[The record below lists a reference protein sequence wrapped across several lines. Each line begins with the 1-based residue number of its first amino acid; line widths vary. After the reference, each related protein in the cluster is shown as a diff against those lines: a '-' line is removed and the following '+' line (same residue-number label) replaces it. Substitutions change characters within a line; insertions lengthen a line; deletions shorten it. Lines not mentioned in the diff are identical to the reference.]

1 MQTDTA
7 VTHRHIVRLG
17 MTFGDLA
24 TQRRRGRRVA
34 GWLAVVLAFVVTL
47 AVLGAYWKIRSVW
60 NSITHVAVTHL
71 GKRPPKYNNA
81 LNLLVFASGST
92 AGLTRKQ
99 QLYWHVGSDTGDAV
113 SETLMIVHI
122 APGRHQVTVVNLP
135 RDTIVPIYA
144 CAPGK
149 HLSGQQAQPG
159 AVEQI
164 DNALSYGGPSC
175 LWKTVEQQTHIR
187 IDHFI
192 EMRYAGVIKVV
203 DDIGGVN
210 VCLPFAV
217 NNVESG
223 LNLGQ
228 GEHHINGV
236 QFLEFW
242 RTRENIGNGSDLQRI
257 QRDDYLLARALEQ
270 TLREG
275 LLSSPSRLFRVI
287 DDAAPQLTLDSGFS
301 QSELLHLGES
311 LRGLS
316 GKSVQFIEAPTV
328 PYPPN
333 LNWVE
338 FAQPQDHKLFR
349 AIAHD
354 AKLPSTSPKATTGQ
368 PPSVLAS
375 SASPSQVEVAVLDG
389 SGGTGKASQIG
400 RGLASRGFHVTK
412 TGNASHNRVRTV
424 VEYGAASQRPKANA
438 VAGQLPGARVKQVA
452 SLASG
457 PVVVIVGSRD
467 NSLKPKPKPS
477 TTHKVAGLSEKYGG
491 ITGTANCRSDGAAF
505 AGPLSP

>member
-1 MQTDTA
+1 
-7 VTHRHIVRLG
+7 

-24 TQRRRGRRVA
+24 ERRRRGRRVA
-34 GWLAVVLAFVVTL
+34 GWVALALAVIVTL
-47 AVLGAYWKIRSVW
+47 GALGAYWKFRSLW
-60 NSITHVAVTHL
+60 TSINHVAVGDL
-71 GKRPPKYNNA
+71 GKRPPQYNPKE

-99 QLYWHVGSDTGDAV
+99 QLYWHVGRDAEDAV
-113 SETLMIVHI
+113 SETLMIVHLS
-122 APGRHQVTVVNLP
+122 PGRHRVTVVNIP
-135 RDTIVPIYA
+135 RDTMVPIYS
-144 CAPGK
+144 CASEHG
-149 HLSGQQAQPG
+149 LAGQQAQPG
-159 AVEQI
+159 ALEQI
-164 DNALSYGGPSC
+164 DATLSYGGPAC

-203 DDIGGVN
+203 DDIGGVS

-217 NNVESG
+217 NNTNSG
-223 LNLGQ
+223 LNLSA
-228 GEHHINGV
+228 GEHHIDGV

-287 DDAAPQLTLDSGFS
+287 NDTAPQLTLDSGFS
-301 QSELLHLGES
+301 QSDLLHLGES

-316 GKSVQFIEAPTV
+316 GRSVQFIEAPTV
-328 PYPPN
+328 PYPPD

-338 FAQPQDHKLFR
+338 FAQPQDRKLFR
-349 AIAHD
+349 AIARD
-354 AKLPSTSPKATTGQ
+354 AKLPRTSPRATTGQ

-412 TGNASHNRVRTV
+412 TGNAPHNRVRTV
-424 VEYGAASQRPKANA
+424 IEYGASSQRPKANA
-438 VAGQLPGARVKQVA
+438 VAGEIPGARVKQVA
-452 SLASG
+452 SLAYG

-477 TTHKVAGLSEKYGG
+477 PAHKVAGLSAKYGG
-491 ITGTANCRSDGAAF
+491 ITGTANCRSDAAAF

>member
-1 MQTDTA
+1 
-7 VTHRHIVRLG
+7 
-17 MTFGDLA
+17 MTFGDLGA
-24 TQRRRGRRVA
+24 QRRRGRRVA
-34 GWLAVVLAFVVTL
+34 GWVAVILACVVTL
-47 AVLGAYWKIRSVW
+47 AVVGAYWKFRSVW
-60 NSITHVAVTHL
+60 SSINHVAVSHL
-71 GKRPPKYNNA
+71 GKRPHKYNNA

-99 QLYWHVGSDTGDAV
+99 QLYWHVGRDSGDAV
-113 SETLMIVHI
+113 SETLMLVHI
-122 APGRHQVTVVNLP
+122 SPGRHQVTVVNIP
-135 RDTIVPIYA
+135 RDTIVPIYSCVA
-144 CAPGK
+144 GHGLA
-149 HLSGQQAQPG
+149 GQQAQPG

-192 EMRYAGVIKVV
+192 EMRYAGVVKVV
-203 DDIGGVN
+203 NDIGGVN
-210 VCLPFAV
+210 VCLPFTV
-217 NNVESG
+217 NNAYSG

-270 TLREG
+270 TLRAG
-275 LLSSPSRLFRVI
+275 LLSSPAKLFRVI
-287 DDAAPQLTLDSGFS
+287 NDAAPQLTLDSAFS

-311 LRGLS
+311 LRGIS
-316 GKSVQFIEAPTV
+316 GREVQFVQAPTV
-328 PYPPN
+328 PYPAN

-338 FAQPQDHKLFR
+338 FEQPQDHQLFR

-354 AKLPSTSPKATTGQ
+354 RKLPPASTSTRPPAT
-368 PPSVLAS
+368 LAT
-375 SASPSQVEVAVLDG
+375 SASPSQVEVEVLNA
-389 SGGTGKASQIG
+389 SGTIGKSSQIG
-400 RGLASRGFHVTK
+400 RGLANRGFHVTK
-412 TGNASHNRVRTV
+412 TRSAPHPRGRTV

-438 VAGQLPGARVKQVA
+438 VAGEIPGARVKQVP
-452 SLASG
+452 SLSTG
-457 PVVVIVGSRD
+457 PVVLIVGAKD
-467 NSLKPKPKPS
+467 NTLKPKPKPS
-477 TTHKVAGLSEKYGG
+477 PGHKVAGLSSKYGG
-491 ITGTANCRSDGAAF
+491 IDATANCRSDAGAF

>member
-1 MQTDTA
+1 
-7 VTHRHIVRLG
+7 
-17 MTFGDLA
+17 MTYGDVA
-24 TQRRRGRRVA
+24 AQRRRGRRVA
-34 GWLAVVLAFVVTL
+34 GWVAVTLVAVVTL
-47 AVLGAYWKIRSVW
+47 AALGAYWKFRSVW
-60 NSITHVAVTHL
+60 TSINHVAVGDL
-71 GKRPPKYNNA
+71 GKRPPKFNKNS

-92 AGLTRKQ
+92 AGLTRRQ
-99 QLYWHVGSDTGDAV
+99 QLYWHVGRDAEDAV

-122 APGRHQVTVVNLP
+122 SPGRHQVTVVNIP
-135 RDTIVPIYA
+135 RDTMVPIYS
-144 CAPGK
+144 CASG
-149 HLSGQQAQPG
+149 HGEAGQQSQPG
-159 AVEQI
+159 TLEQI
-164 DNALSYGGPSC
+164 DATLSYGGPAC

-203 DDIGGVN
+203 NDIGGVN

-217 NNVESG
+217 NNTNSG
-223 LNLGQ
+223 LNLTE
-228 GEHHINGV
+228 GEHHIDGV

-257 QRDDYLLARALEQ
+257 QRDDYLLARTLEQ
-270 TLREG
+270 TLRDG
-275 LLSSPSRLFRVI
+275 LLSSPSRLLRVI
-287 DDAAPQLTLDSGFS
+287 SDAAPQLTLDSGFS
-301 QSELLHLGES
+301 QSDLLHLGES

-328 PYPPN
+328 PYPLN

-354 AKLPSTSPKATTGQ
+354 AKLPSTSAKATSGQ

-375 SASPSQVEVAVLDG
+375 SASPSQVTVTVLNG
-389 SGGTGKASQIG
+389 SGAPGKGSQIR

-412 TGNASHNRVRTV
+412 TGNAPHNRVRTV

-477 TTHKVAGLSEKYGG
+477 PTHKVAGLSAKYGG
-491 ITGTANCRSDGAAF
+491 ITGTANCRSDAAAF

>member
-1 MQTDTA
+1 
-7 VTHRHIVRLG
+7 

-24 TQRRRGRRVA
+24 AQRRRGRRVA
-34 GWLAVVLAFVVTL
+34 GWVAVTLVAVVTL
-47 AVLGAYWKIRSVW
+47 AALGAYWKFRSVW
-60 NSITHVAVTHL
+60 TSINHVAVGDL
-71 GKRPPKYNNA
+71 GKRPPKYNKNE

-99 QLYWHVGSDTGDAV
+99 QLYWHVGRDSGDAV

-122 APGRHQVTVVNLP
+122 SPGRHQVTVVNIP
-135 RDTIVPIYA
+135 RDTMVPIYS
-144 CAPGK
+144 CASG
-149 HLSGQQAQPG
+149 HGLAGQQAQPG
-159 AVEQI
+159 ALEQI
-164 DNALSYGGPSC
+164 DATLSYGGPAC
-175 LWKTVEQQTHIR
+175 LWKTVEQRTHIR

-192 EMRYAGVIKVV
+192 EMRYAGVIRVV
-203 DDIGGVN
+203 NDIGGVN

-217 NNVESG
+217 NNTNSG
-223 LNLGQ
+223 LNLTE
-228 GEHHINGV
+228 GEHHIDGV

-270 TLREG
+270 TLRGG
-275 LLSSPSRLFRVI
+275 LLSSPSRLLRVI
-287 DDAAPQLTLDSGFS
+287 SDAAPQLTLDSGFS
-301 QSELLHLGES
+301 QSDLLHLGES
-311 LRGLS
+311 LSGLS

-328 PYPPN
+328 TYPYNP
-333 LNWVE
+333 NWVE

-354 AKLPSTSPKATTGQ
+354 AKLPRTSPNATSGQ

-375 SASPSQVEVAVLDG
+375 SASPSQVTVTVLNG
-389 SGGTGKASQIG
+389 SGASRTARQIS
-400 RGLASRGFHVTK
+400 RGLASRGFHVNK

-477 TTHKVAGLSEKYGG
+477 TSHKVAGLSAKYGG
-491 ITGTANCRSDGAAF
+491 ITGTANCRSDAASF

>member
-1 MQTDTA
+1 
-7 VTHRHIVRLG
+7 

-34 GWLAVVLAFVVTL
+34 GWLAVILAFFVTL
-47 AVLGAYWKIRSVW
+47 TLVLGYWKVRSVW

-92 AGLTRKQ
+92 AGLSRKQ
-99 QLYWHVGSDTGDAV
+99 QLYWHVGNDTGDAV

-164 DNALSYGGPSC
+164 DNTLSYGGPSC
-175 LWKTVEQQTHIR
+175 LWKTVEHQTHIR
-187 IDHFI
+187 LDHFI
-192 EMRYAGVIKVV
+192 EMRYAGVVRVV
-203 DDIGGVN
+203 NDIGGVS
-210 VCLPFAV
+210 VCLPFPV
-217 NNVESG
+217 NNIESG

-228 GEHHINGV
+228 GEHHIDGV

-242 RTRENIGNGSDLQRI
+242 RTRENIGMGSDLQRI

-270 TLREG
+270 TLRKG
-275 LLSSPSRLFRVI
+275 LLASPSRLYRVVT
-287 DDAAPQLTLDSGFS
+287 DAAPQLTLDTGFS
-301 QSELLHLGES
+301 QSDLLRLGES

-316 GKSVQFIEAPTV
+316 GKGVQFVQAPTV
-328 PYPPN
+328 PYPANP
-333 LNWVE
+333 NWVE
-338 FAQPQDHKLFR
+338 FEKPQDRHLFR

-354 AKLPSTSPKATTGQ
+354 AKLPSTTAGE
-368 PPSVLAS
+368 PPAELST
-375 SASPSQVEVAVLDG
+375 SASPSQVRVAVLNG
-389 SGGTGKASQIG
+389 SGVSAEGSRIAKD
-400 RGLASRGFHVTK
+400 LASRGFHVTK
-412 TGNASHNRVRTV
+412 TQTLPHPRGRTV
-424 VEYGAASQRPKANA
+424 IEYGAASQLPKANA
-438 VAGQLPGARVKQVA
+438 LAGEIPGARVKKVA
-452 SLASG
+452 SLVSG
-457 PVVVIVGSRD
+457 PVVLIVGTRD
-467 NSLKPKPKPS
+467 SSLKAKPKPS
-477 TTHKVAGLSEKYGG
+477 AAHRVADLSSKYGG
-491 ITGTANCRSDGAAF
+491 FTGTANCRSDAAAF